1 MQYINLNKILDLGNE
16 IEDLLL
22 ISIDDKLN
30 STYDKEGVKIAGEI
44 LISGK
49 VRIENKEK
57 EFSDSVG
64 VDIFLTDE
72 EIDNRNEIKVSI
84 SDFTYD
90 IEKEKLNLNISLKL
104 EGLKEI
110 ETTFLAEENNEAIE
124 QEKIEEIAEVEVEN
138 HICLDIDLNVNED
151 RLEEDKKEETEKK
164 SLLKSVF
171 SSKKI
176 NEEVSWK
183 LHCIKEEKTYE
194 EIASKYNVKVEKL
207 IALNKN
213 DKLEEGR
220 LVFIPLD

>member
-16 IEDLLL
+16 INDLLL

-30 STYDKEGVKIAGEI
+30 STYDKDGVKIAGEI

-49 VRIENKEK
+49 VRIDDDEK
-57 EFSDSVG
+57 EFSDSVD

-72 EIDNRNEIKVSI
+72 EIENRNEIKVNI
-84 SDFTYD
+84 SDFTYN
-90 IEKEKLNLNISLKL
+90 IEKDKLNLNISLKL

-110 ETTFLAEENNEAIE
+110 ETTFLADENNEFIE
-124 QEKIEEIAEVEVEN
+124 QEKIEETIELEEEN
-138 HICLDIDLNVNED
+138 DIYVDIDINVNED
-151 RLEEDKKEETEKK
+151 RIEENEKEEIEKK

-171 SSKKI
+171 TSKKI

-207 IALNKN
+207 VALNKN
-213 DKLEEGR
+213 EKLEEGR